1 MEMKVDEQDGVQVFA
16 LCGKIMGGPEDAQLG
31 AKLGDLLDQSKVH
44 VVFDLSGVTWMNSRG
59 LGMCLEWMTRLR
71 NRGGD
76 LRLVGL
82 QPAVHSLMERCRI
95 LPMFQSYEDVNA
107 AVKSF

>member
-1 MEMKVDEQDGVQVFA
+1 MDMTLNELGGVPVIA
-16 LCGKIMGGPEDAQLG
+16 LTGKIMGGPEDAQLG
-31 AKLGDLLDQSKVH
+31 TKLTDLLDQCKLQ
-44 VVFDLSGVTWMNSRG
+44 VVFDLSEVTWMNSRG

-95 LPMFQSYEDVNA
+95 LHMFQCYPDANA